1 MCAVSGKP
9 RVSSTRARP
18 ADKHTF
24 CWPRITLLTRNCSP
38 RPFARE
44 RANTRESRWKVLKT
58 EIKSN
63 KFNFKQYAKTS
74 EILKVFLTKDFV
86 EAHRCP
92 RRIFPAYVCDIASR
106 REKQQTTQTHLN
118 AAEGKLYPGVATLA
132 RVSSTISWLV
142 ERLSSES
149 EREKL
154 SVGRRRAGTAP
165 GKSETNK
172 VRGKKEREMQPRV

>member
-1 MCAVSGKP
+1 MLSAASRECQVRELVLRTSILFAGHESLSLREIALPVLSHA
-9 RVSSTRARP
+9 SAR
-18 ADKHTF
+18 
-24 CWPRITLLTRNCSP
+24 
-38 RPFARE
+38 
-44 RANTRESRWKVLKT
+44 TRESRWKVLKT

-92 RRIFPAYVCDIASR
+92 RRIFPAYVYNVASR

-154 SVGRRRAGTAP
+154 SEGRRRAGTAP